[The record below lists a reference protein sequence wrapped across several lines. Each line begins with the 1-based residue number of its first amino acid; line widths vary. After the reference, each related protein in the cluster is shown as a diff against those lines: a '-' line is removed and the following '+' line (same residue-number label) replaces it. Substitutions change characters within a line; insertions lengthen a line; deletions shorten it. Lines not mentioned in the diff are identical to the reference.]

1 MICNK
6 CGFDNADGKACKAC
20 GSILSIDDDS
30 KGAHFV
36 IGKNHDEVAKG
47 KKDISSF
54 DGSVAAAS
62 NDFYKNKKKK
72 KKADKGRITVWIV
85 SVILIILV
93 LLSCGYILIDSLNRN
108 KIPTVTREDA
118 DAILTAFEG
127 PALAKIKDKFR
138 AAESDSG
145 RESARKQALSYFNS
159 LEEMETIESVELSQ
173 DGSKIYF
180 KRSYTE
186 CVFVMDDPTPDT
198 YNAST
203 ILTDDLLQSVDGTFS
218 ADRDLTNFKHGIENN
233 VLIISATENHRS
245 VYDKLD
251 SMLYYFEDATLNVN
265 YIKNATL
272 HNFTK
277 DLARYNAIFIHAQSF
292 IGKDG
297 KTVIALNEKATSAN
311 MVGYSQQLAN
321 GQSMVCGNM
330 MSDGASY
337 TVTDTL
343 IKQNYKKESLPNSLV
358 YMSMDSGYGPGNAT
372 FAKAFSA
379 IGAQAVVG
387 YSNKVSA
394 AYESACVKDFA
405 EYIILGKTIDDAYQ
419 YVITKNGESDN
430 GETPAYFGYY
440 GPSDWSL
447 YGWELSS
454 GTESTQITNEDELF
468 DTLNYAMLSLG
479 TNSMSQSIEG
489 YRVLDADKDGSKELF
504 MMAKMDGELTTNLAF
519 DTFNNAQIALDTS
532 KSEDY
537 DFRTLYDS
545 ANTQIYLCEQFTNDN
560 NAKTLYTWTNMGW
573 DIFARYSDEKAG
585 KPTFVWDGKNISEAA
600 FNANFQ
606 KVSQGALMSNWRSML
621 NLYYQTADRNKTI
634 NDIADKFKTM
644 SGVTEL
650 LAADFDGDNSN
661 EAAIVIS
668 GFGNEWL
675 KNVAIMSRTGKEPI
689 LYAQNFGTFVIY
701 IDETD
706 VGVVFRVVYLG
717 ANAYEEVS
725 LAIGESGG
733 VEVYSPN
740 DMKTI
745 NIKFNGEVTD
755 TAGFTL
761 TEKHDYTLKGVWEMS
776 GISDVK
782 ITFDNKDGGIIYAE
796 NYSFKTAGYEKG
808 VFKHEFFVTDNTI
821 QIILENN
828 EHRTFFLQWTY
839 DGNTIGL
846 TDQSVPS
853 APLRILNR
861 IDKFDPNKV
870 PSVPDSSSSEPESSG
885 SSSETE
891 SPDESSSEVSE

>member
-20 GSILSIDDDS
+20 GSILSGDDGS

-36 IGKNHDEVAKG
+36 IGKNHDEVVKS

-72 KKADKGRITVWIV
+72 KQDKGKIAVWVTSI
-85 SVILIILV
+85 ILIILV
-93 LLSCGYILIDSLNRN
+93 ILSCGYILIDSLNRN
-108 KIPTVTREDA
+108 KIPTVTKEDA

-127 PALAKIKDKFR
+127 PALARIKDKFR
-138 AAESDSG
+138 SADSDSG
-145 RESARKQALSYFNS
+145 REAARKEALGYFTS
-159 LEEMETIESVELSQ
+159 LEEMDTIESVELSQ

-180 KRSYTE
+180 KRSYTD

-198 YNAST
+198 YNTST
-203 ILTDDLLQSVDGTFS
+203 ILTDEISQIVDGTFS

-233 VLIISATENHRS
+233 ILIISATENHRS

-277 DLARYNAIFIHAQSF
+277 DLGKYNAIFIHAQSF
-292 IGKDG
+292 VDKSG
-297 KTVIALNEKATSAN
+297 KTVLTLNEKATSAN
-311 MVGYSQQLAN
+311 MVGYSHQLAN
-321 GQSMVCGNM
+321 GQSSVCGNM

-343 IKQNYKKESLPNSLV
+343 IKQNYKKSSMPDSLI
-358 YMSMDSGYGPGNAT
+358 YMSADSGYGPGNSA

-379 IGAQAVVG
+379 AGAQIFVG

-419 YVITKNGESDN
+419 YVITKNGESDSD
-430 GETPAYFGYY
+430 ETPAYFGYY
-440 GPSDWSL
+440 GASDWSL
-447 YGWELSS
+447 YGWELFS

-468 DTLNYAMLSLG
+468 DALNYAMLSLG
-479 TNSMSQSIEG
+479 TNSISQSIEG
-489 YRVLDADKDGSKELF
+489 YRVLDADKDGSNELF

-560 NAKTLYTWTNMGW
+560 SAKTLYTWTNMGW
-573 DIFARYSDEKAG
+573 DVFARYSDEKAG
-585 KPTFVWDGKNISEAA
+585 KPTFIWDGKSISEAA
-600 FNANFQ
+600 FNSNFQ
-606 KVSQGALMSNWRSML
+606 KVSQGALLSNWRSML
-621 NLYYQTADRNKTI
+621 NLYYQTADRNKTVT
-634 NDIADKFKTM
+634 DLSAKFKTM
-644 SGVTEL
+644 SGVTEW
-650 LAADFDGDNSN
+650 LAADFDGDGSN

-675 KNVAIMSRTGKEPI
+675 KNVAIMSRTGKESI
-689 LYAQNFGTFVIY
+689 LYTQNFGTFIVY

-706 VGVVFRVVYLG
+706 VGVVFRVAYLG
-717 ANAYEEVS
+717 ADAKDEVT
-725 LAIGESGG
+725 LAVGETGG
-733 VEVYSPN
+733 VDVYYP
-740 DMKTI
+740 DEMKTT

-755 TAGFTL
+755 TTGFTIVESYDDSVYSL
-761 TEKHDYTLKGVWEMS
+761 EGVWEIT
-776 GISDVK
+776 GIDNVK
-782 ITFDNKDGGIIYAE
+782 ITFSAKEAGTVYAE
-796 NYSFKTAGYEKG
+796 NYSFATTDYKEG
-808 VFKHEFFVTDNTI
+808 VYKHEFVATNNTVEI
-821 QIILENN
+821 KLDDGY
-828 EHRTFFLQWTY
+828 RTFTLQWHESG
-839 DGNTIGL
+839 DFIAI
-846 TDQSVPS
+846 TDHVTKLQ
-853 APLRILNR
+853 RILTR
-861 IDKFDPNKV
+861 IDKYDPDKV
-870 PSVPDSSSSEPESSG
+870 PSLPDSSSSEPESSDT
-885 SSSETE
+885 SSEAE
-891 SPDESSSEVSE
+891 SPDESSSEFTE